1 MNMLSFEAKT
11 IIFVIAF
18 ILLGII
24 GLVIDNMRDNK
35 QTPRFDQYG
44 NAHNSNCS
52 PPLIF
57 FGSIVVLLILSV
69 L

>member
-1 MNMLSFEAKT
+1 MNMLSFEAKA
-11 IIFVIAF
+11 IIFVVAF

-35 QTPRFDQYG
+35 HSPRYDQYG

-52 PPLIF
+52 SPLMF

>member
-24 GLVIDNMRDNK
+24 GLVIDNMWDNK
-35 QTPRFDQYG
+35 QCYKLG
-44 NAHNSNCS
+44 
-52 PPLIF
+52 IK
-57 FGSIVVLLILSV
+57 GS
-69 L
+69 